1 MGHSKPDL
9 IAGEGEDGREHLG
22 QGIEDQ
28 EQCGLGAAALE
39 AVLAGAIESVLDDI
53 EVEV

>member
-1 MGHSKPDL
+1 MGHGEPDL

-28 EQCGLGAAALE
+28 EQRCLRAPALK
-39 AVLAGAIESVLDDI
+39 AVAAGAVEPVLDDI
-53 EVEV
+53 KVEV